1 MPVGFP
7 IGILYY
13 SSFTRRMERGL
24 GVGASVRALPEAGK
38 EVLFERLRREF

>member
-24 GVGASVRALPEAGK
+24 GVGASVRALPGAGK